1 MLTHRERGRRRN
13 EHRPAPWVRTR
24 LRSARTAAL
33 LTAVLAFVTVLTLA
47 ALPRAADRG
56 ANSALATFVQDR
68 GVRATS
74 LHLTARSRPDT
85 PAAEL
90 DAARDRLVGQI
101 ARDLPLTRDG
111 EHHGTRALTDRPMLN
126 DGYDRPGGTAP
137 QLHLLHLQGL
147 AAHATL
153 TDGAWPGP
161 AAPGEPLPIAVS
173 RRAADTIG
181 LRVGDTVDSGP
192 AARAR
197 IVGLYRA
204 DEPHDRYWQE
214 LPCPERA
221 CLKTLDGGGVRWE
234 TAGFAAADS
243 RPALLAWGGGGED
256 FWRLPVDPRALRADR
271 LAALRSGVGSY
282 LAGPGAVLAAE
293 VTGRPDLTATTLLPE
308 VLAEAT
314 ARHRATAPLA
324 AIGPA
329 GVAGVACVVLCL
341 AAALAAD
348 RRTAELRLLRDRGGS
363 RAAILLRLLGESAV
377 TVLPAGGAAT
387 ALALVLLP
395 TPRWTAAVLAA
406 VAGTLL
412 AVLALPVRAAVLLA
426 RPRGTG
432 GPTDGARGPG
442 RRRAV
447 GELLVL
453 AVTGAAVAEVR
464 RRGAAP
470 PADGPD
476 PLLVTAPLLVA
487 LSGGLLLARIQPPVV
502 GRLAALARRGRGP
515 IAFLGL
521 ARSARDP
528 DGRHRP
534 AVLPALAL
542 LLAVTTAGFGAT
554 LLDTVDGARLR
565 AARTAVGGDA
575 AVLVPQDAPL
585 PEAFVAAADALPGVR
600 AATGVRIE
608 RQTYL
613 LGVGRLAVQVT
624 LVAAEPRAYAEI
636 SRTVGAGPFDPAVL
650 SDAAVPAGAAVPA
663 DPAVRSGAAS
673 STAARPDPPVPALV
687 SAGLAAQLG
696 PGPQRLRT
704 PGGELLATVVGT
716 VNATPAL
723 PEAVREFVV
732 VPVGAAAARLPEL
745 ARPDN
750 WFAVGDIDGA
760 RLRPLF
766 ATRGLADTSGLA
778 GLLREEAREVS
789 REPGGIPD
797 GYLVRTAR
805 ETAADLAADPLQ
817 HSTARLFR
825 SAAVA
830 AVAFALLAVLLTVL
844 RASPDR
850 AAVLARLR
858 TMGLRPREGLALI
871 VAETVPQT
879 LAAVAGGAVVAAG
892 AVALL
897 GPAFDLSLLVGAPV
911 AERPVPR
918 VLPVLLPTAAVAL
931 LVCTAVVLEAAV
943 SGRRQIATELRA
955 GDRR

>member
-1 MLTHRERGRRRN
+1 MLTYRERGRRED

-24 LRSARTAAL
+24 LRSARTAAA
-33 LTAVLAFVTVLTLA
+33 LTAVLAFVTVLTVT
-47 ALPRAADRG
+47 ALPRATDRG
-56 ANSALATFVQDR
+56 ANSALAAFAQDR
-68 GVRATS
+68 GVKATS
-74 LHLTARSRPDT
+74 LHLTARPRPDT

-90 DAARDRLVGQI
+90 DSARDRLVGQI
-101 ARDLPLTRDG
+101 IRDLPLTRDG
-111 EHHGTRALTDRPMLN
+111 EHHGTRALTDRAMLN
-126 DGYDRPGGTAP
+126 DGYDRPGGMAP
-137 QLHLLHLQGL
+137 QLHLLYLQGL
-147 AAHATL
+147 AGHATL

-204 DEPHDRYWQE
+204 DDPHDRYWQE

-234 TAGFAAADS
+234 TAGFAAGDS

-256 FWRLPVDPRALRADR
+256 FWRLPVDPHALRADR
-271 LAALRSGVGSY
+271 LAALRSGAASY

-293 VTGRPDLTATTLLPE
+293 VTGRPDLTLGTLLPE

-329 GVAGVACVVLCL
+329 GVAGVAAVVLCL

-348 RRTAELRLLRDRGGS
+348 RRTAELRLLQARGGS
-363 RAAILLRLLGESAV
+363 RAGILLRLLGESAV
-377 TVLPAGGAAT
+377 TVLPAAGAAT

-406 VAGTLL
+406 VAATLL
-412 AVLALPVRAAVLLA
+412 AVLALPVRAAALLS
-426 RPRGTG
+426 RPPGTG
-432 GPTDGARGPG
+432 GPPDGARASG

-470 PADGPD
+470 PASGPD

-521 ARSARDP
+521 ARSARDSS
-528 DGRHRP
+528 GRHRP

-585 PEAFVAAADALPGVR
+585 PEAFVTAADALPGVR
-600 AATGVRIE
+600 ASTGVRIE

-613 LGVGRLAVQVT
+613 LGAGRLAVQVT
-624 LVAAEPRAYAEI
+624 LVVVEPRAYAEI
-636 SRTVGAGPFDPAVL
+636 ARTVGAGAFDPALLNDAAVLADPAVL
-650 SDAAVPAGAAVPA
+650 VDAAPSDTAPSTVAPSDA
-663 DPAVRSGAAS
+663 
-673 STAARPDPPVPALV
+673 PVPALV
-687 SAGLAAQLG
+687 SPGLAAQLT

-716 VNATPAL
+716 TPATPAL

-750 WFAVGDIDGA
+750 WFAVGDIDGD

-766 ATRGLADTSGLA
+766 AARGLADASGLA

-789 REPGGIPD
+789 EEPGGIPD

-805 ETAADLAADPLQ
+805 ETAAALAADPLQ
-817 HSTARLFR
+817 HSTVRLFR

-830 AVAFALLAVLLTVL
+830 GVAFALLAVLLTVL

-911 AERPVPR
+911 GDRLVPR
-918 VLPVLLPTAAVAL
+918 VLPVLLPTAGVAL
-931 LVCTAVVLEAAV
+931 LVCAAVVLEAAV

>member
-1 MLTHRERGRRRN
+1 MLTHRERGRRGD
-13 EHRPAPWVRTR
+13 EHWPAPWVRTR
-24 LRSARTAAL
+24 LRSARAAAA
-33 LTAVLAFVTVLTLA
+33 LTAVLAFVTVLTVT
-47 ALPRAADRG
+47 ALPRATDRG
-56 ANSALATFVQDR
+56 ANSALATFTQDR
-68 GVRATS
+68 GVKATS
-74 LHLTARSRPDT
+74 LHLTARPRPDT
-85 PAAEL
+85 PAADL
-90 DAARDRLVGQI
+90 DSVRDRLVGQI
-101 ARDLPLTRDG
+101 TRDLPLTRDG
-111 EHHGTRALTDRPMLN
+111 EHHGTRALTDRAMLN
-126 DGYDRPGGTAP
+126 DGYDRPGGMAP
-137 QLHLLHLQGL
+137 QLHLLYLQGL
-147 AAHATL
+147 AGHATL

-173 RRAADTIG
+173 RRAAGTIG

-204 DEPHDRYWQE
+204 DDPHDRYWQE

-234 TAGFAAADS
+234 TAGFAAGDS

-256 FWRLPVDPRALRADR
+256 FWRLPVDPHALRADR

-293 VTGRPDLTATTLLPE
+293 VTGRPDLTLTTLLPE

-329 GVAGVACVVLCL
+329 GVAGVAAVVLCL

-348 RRTAELRLLRDRGGS
+348 RRAAELRLLRARGGS
-363 RAAILLRLLGESAV
+363 RAGILLRLLGESAV
-377 TVLPAGGAAT
+377 TVLPAAGAAT

-412 AVLALPVRAAVLLA
+412 AVLALPVRAAALLS

-432 GPTDGARGPG
+432 GPPAGVWGSG

-470 PADGPD
+470 PASGPD

-521 ARSARDP
+521 ARSARDSG
-528 DGRHRP
+528 GRHRP
-534 AVLPALAL
+534 AVLPALAV

-585 PEAFVAAADALPGVR
+585 PEAFVTAADALPGVR
-600 AATGVRIE
+600 ASTGVRIE

-613 LGVGRLAVQVT
+613 LGAGRLAVQVT
-624 LVAAEPRAYAEI
+624 LVVVEPRAYAEI
-636 SRTVGAGPFDPAVL
+636 ARTVGAGAFDPAVL
-650 SDAAVPAGAAVPA
+650 AGAAPSDSA
-663 DPAVRSGAAS
+663 P
-673 STAARPDPPVPALV
+673 STVARPDVPVPALV
-687 SAGLAAQLG
+687 SPGLAGQLT

-716 VNATPAL
+716 TGSTPAL

-732 VPVGAAAARLPEL
+732 VPVAEAAARLPEL

-750 WFAVGDIDGA
+750 WFAVGDIDGD

-766 ATRGLADTSGLA
+766 AARGLADASGLA

-789 REPGGIPD
+789 EEPGGIPD

-805 ETAADLAADPLQ
+805 ETAAALAADPLQ
-817 HSTARLFR
+817 HSTVRLFR

-830 AVAFALLAVLLTVL
+830 GVAFALLAVLLTVL

-911 AERPVPR
+911 GDRLAPH
-918 VLPVLLPTAAVAL
+918 VLPVLLPTAGVAL
-931 LVCTAVVLEAAV
+931 LVCAAVVLEAAV
-943 SGRRQIATELRA
+943 SGRRQ
-955 GDRR
+955 

>member
-1 MLTHRERGRRRN
+1 MLTYRERGRRGD

-24 LRSARTAAL
+24 LRSARAVAA
-33 LTAVLAFVTVLTLA
+33 LTAVLAFVTVLTVT
-47 ALPRAADRG
+47 ALPRATDRG
-56 ANSALATFVQDR
+56 ANSALAAFAQDR
-68 GVRATS
+68 GVKATS
-74 LHLTARSRPDT
+74 LHLTARPRPDT

-90 DAARDRLVGQI
+90 DSARDRLVGQI
-101 ARDLPLTRDG
+101 TGDLPLTRDG
-111 EHHGTRALTDRPMLN
+111 EHRGTRALTDRAMLN
-126 DGYDRPGGTAP
+126 DGYDRPGGMAP
-137 QLHLLHLQGL
+137 QLHLLYLQGL
-147 AAHATL
+147 AGHATL

-204 DEPHDRYWQE
+204 DDPHDRYWQE

-234 TAGFAAADS
+234 TAGFAAGDS

-256 FWRLPVDPRALRADR
+256 FWRLPVDPHALRADR
-271 LAALRSGVGSY
+271 LAALRSGVASY
-282 LAGPGAVLAAE
+282 LAGPGAVRAAE
-293 VTGRPDLTATTLLPE
+293 ATGRPDLTISTLLPE

-329 GVAGVACVVLCL
+329 GAASVAAVVLCL

-348 RRTAELRLLRDRGGS
+348 RRTAELRLLQARGGS
-363 RAAILLRLLGESAV
+363 RAGILLRLLGESAV
-377 TVLPAGGAAT
+377 TVLPAAGAAT

-406 VAGTLL
+406 VAATLL
-412 AVLALPVRAAVLLA
+412 AVLALPVRAAALLS
-426 RPRGTG
+426 RPRGAG
-432 GPTDGARGPG
+432 GPPEATRGSG

-470 PADGPD
+470 PASGPD

-521 ARSARDP
+521 ARSARDSG
-528 DGRHRP
+528 GRHRP

-554 LLDTVDGARLR
+554 LLDSVDGARLR

-585 PEAFVAAADALPGVR
+585 PESFVTAADALPGVR
-600 AATGVRIE
+600 ASTGVRIE

-613 LGVGRLAVQVT
+613 LGSGRLAVQVT
-624 LVAAEPRAYAEI
+624 LVVVEPRAYAEI
-636 SRTVGAGPFDPAVL
+636 ARTVGTGAFDPALLADPAVL
-650 SDAAVPAGAAVPA
+650 ADVAPSDV
-663 DPAVRSGAAS
+663 
-673 STAARPDPPVPALV
+673 PVPALV
-687 SAGLAAQLG
+687 SPGLAGQLT

-716 VNATPAL
+716 TPATPAL

-750 WFAVGDIDGA
+750 WFAVGDIDGDL
-760 RLRPLF
+760 LRPLF
-766 ATRGLADTSGLA
+766 AARGLADASGLA

-789 REPGGIPD
+789 EEPGGIPD

-805 ETAADLAADPLQ
+805 ETAAALAADPLQ
-817 HSTARLFR
+817 HSTVRLFR

-830 AVAFALLAVLLTVL
+830 GVAFALLAVLLTVL

-911 AERPVPR
+911 GDRLVPR
-918 VLPVLLPTAAVAL
+918 VLPVLLPTAGVAL
-931 LVCTAVVLEAAV
+931 LVCAAVVLEAAV

>member
-1 MLTHRERGRRRN
+1 MLTHRERGRRGD

-24 LRSARTAAL
+24 LRSARAAAA
-33 LTAVLAFVTVLTLA
+33 LTAVLAFVTVLTVT
-47 ALPRAADRG
+47 ALPRATDRG
-56 ANSALATFVQDR
+56 ANSALAAFAQDR
-68 GVRATS
+68 GVKATS
-74 LHLTARSRPDT
+74 LHLTARPRPDT
-85 PAAEL
+85 PAADL
-90 DAARDRLVGQI
+90 DSARDRLVGQI
-101 ARDLPLTRDG
+101 TGDLPLTRDG
-111 EHHGTRALTDRPMLN
+111 EHHGTRALTDRAVLN
-126 DGYDRPGGTAP
+126 DGYDRPGGIAP
-137 QLHLLHLQGL
+137 QLHLLYLQGL
-147 AAHATL
+147 AGHATL

-204 DEPHDRYWQE
+204 DDPHDRYWQE

-234 TAGFAAADS
+234 TAGFASGDS

-256 FWRLPVDPRALRADR
+256 FWRLPVDPHALRADR

-282 LAGPGAVLAAE
+282 LAGSGAVRAAE
-293 VTGRPDLTATTLLPE
+293 VTGRPDLTIGTLLPE

-329 GVAGVACVVLCL
+329 GVVGVAAVVLCL

-348 RRTAELRLLRDRGGS
+348 RRTAELRLLRARGGS
-363 RAAILLRLLGESAV
+363 RAGILLRLLGENAV
-377 TVLPAGGAAT
+377 TVLPAAGAAT

-406 VAGTLL
+406 AAGTLL
-412 AVLALPVRAAVLLA
+412 AVLALPVRAAALLS
-426 RPRGTG
+426 RPPGTG
-432 GPTDGARGPG
+432 GPPEGARGSG

-470 PADGPD
+470 SASGPD

-487 LSGGLLLARIQPPVV
+487 LSGGLLLARIQPAVV

-521 ARSARDP
+521 ARSARDSG
-528 DGRHRP
+528 GRHRP

-585 PEAFVAAADALPGVR
+585 PEAFVTAADALPGVR
-600 AATGVRIE
+600 ASTGVRIE

-613 LGVGRLAVQVT
+613 LGAGRLAVQVT
-624 LVAAEPRAYAEI
+624 LVVVEPRAYAEI
-636 SRTVGAGPFDPAVL
+636 ARTVGAGAFDPAVL
-650 SDAAVPAGAAVPA
+650 ADPAAPSDAAPSDTAPSA
-663 DPAVRSGAAS
+663 
-673 STAARPDPPVPALV
+673 AARPDVPVPALI
-687 SAGLAAQLG
+687 SPGLAGQLT

-716 VNATPAL
+716 TPATPAL

-750 WFAVGDIDGA
+750 WFAVGDIDGD

-766 ATRGLADTSGLA
+766 AARGLTDASGLA

-789 REPGGIPD
+789 EEPGGIPD

-805 ETAADLAADPLQ
+805 ETAAALAADPLQ
-817 HSTARLFR
+817 HSTVRLFR

-830 AVAFALLAVLLTVL
+830 GVAFALLAVLLTVL

-871 VAETVPQT
+871 VVETVPQT

-911 AERPVPR
+911 GDRPAPSL
-918 VLPVLLPTAAVAL
+918 LPVLLPTAGVAL
-931 LVCTAVVLEAAV
+931 LVCAAVVLEAAV